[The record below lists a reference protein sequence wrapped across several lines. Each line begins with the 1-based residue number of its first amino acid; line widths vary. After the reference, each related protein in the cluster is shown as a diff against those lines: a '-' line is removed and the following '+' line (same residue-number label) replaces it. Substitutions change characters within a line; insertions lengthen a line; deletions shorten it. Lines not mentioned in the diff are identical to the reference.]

1 MEDLYTY
8 LGYIVIAI
16 LFYLIYI
23 TLFPSATSEGF
34 MGFGSDSDSD
44 SKGKTENKNN
54 KDNKNGNNRDNRNN
68 RNKNTRNNNSK
79 VDMLKIQDSIDDL
92 NDKTR
97 DAVNSFSL
105 LNNRKQWED
114 LIISI
119 EDRINSITLAALPT
133 LSKKISSNPND
144 DDIEKII
151 EKMNI
156 LNSFRATLTEN
167 MKYLD
172 GLE

>member
-8 LGYIVIAI
+8 LGYIVIAVLI
-16 LFYLIYI
+16 YLIYI
-23 TLFPSATSEGF
+23 TLFPSTSSEGF

-44 SKGKTENKNN
+44 SKGKKNSKSNNKNSS
-54 KDNKNGNNRDNRNN
+54 
-68 RNKNTRNNNSK
+68 NSK
-79 VDMLKIQDSIDDL
+79 KSTYDKRTMTGLQKIIDDL
-92 NDKTR
+92 NTKSQQ
-97 DAVNSFSL
+97 AVALYSL
-105 LNNRKQWED
+105 EKDRKQWED
-114 LIISI
+114 LIIAV
-119 EDRINSITLAALPT
+119 EDRINSITLAAIPKLART
-133 LSKKISSNPND
+133 ISSKPD
-144 DDIEKII
+144 DPDIEKII

>member
-1 MEDLYTY
+1 MDNMYTY
-8 LGYIVIAI
+8 LGYIVIMTLI
-16 LFYLIYI
+16 YFIYI
-23 TLFPSATSEGF
+23 TLFPSTTSEGF

-44 SKGKTENKNN
+44 SKDNKNS
-54 KDNKNGNNRDNRNN
+54 KDNKKND
-68 RNKNTRNNNSK
+68 NKNDKDKRSKKNSK
-79 VDMLKIQDSIDDL
+79 YDMLKIQDSIDDL

-119 EDRINSITLAALPT
+119 EDRINSITLATLPT

>member
-1 MEDLYTY
+1 MDNMYTY
-8 LGYIVIAI
+8 LGYIVIVTLI
-16 LFYLIYI
+16 YFIYI
-23 TLFPSATSEGF
+23 TLFPSTTSEGF

-44 SKGKTENKNN
+44 SKDNKKN
-54 KDNKNGNNRDNRNN
+54 DNKND
-68 RNKNTRNNNSK
+68 KDKQSKKNSK
-79 VDMLKIQDSIDDL
+79 YDMLKIQDSIDDL

-119 EDRINSITLAALPT
+119 EDRINSITLATLPT

>member
-8 LGYIVIAI
+8 LGYIVIAVLI
-16 LFYLIYI
+16 YLIYI
-23 TLFPSATSEGF
+23 TLFPSTTSEGF

-44 SKGKTENKNN
+44 SKGKKNSKSNNKNSS
-54 KDNKNGNNRDNRNN
+54 
-68 RNKNTRNNNSK
+68 NSK
-79 VDMLKIQDSIDDL
+79 KSTYDKRTMTGLQKIIDDL
-92 NDKTR
+92 NTKSQQ
-97 DAVNSFSL
+97 AVALYSL
-105 LNNRKQWED
+105 EKDRKQWED
-114 LIISI
+114 LIIAV
-119 EDRINSITLAALPT
+119 EDRINSITLAAIPKLART
-133 LSKKISSNPND
+133 ISSKPD
-144 DDIEKII
+144 DPDIEKTI

>member
-8 LGYIVIAI
+8 LGYIIIAVLI
-16 LFYLIYI
+16 YLIYI
-23 TLFPSATSEGF
+23 TLFPSTTSESF

-44 SKGKTENKNN
+44 SKGK
-54 KDNKNGNNRDNRNN
+54 KNGKNSNSNNSNS
-68 RNKNTRNNNSK
+68 NNSK
-79 VDMLKIQDSIDDL
+79 KSRTDKQTMTGLQKIIDDL
-92 NDKTR
+92 NTKSQQ
-97 DAVNSFSL
+97 AVALYSL
-105 LNNRKQWED
+105 EKDRKQWED
-114 LIISI
+114 LIIAV
-119 EDRINSITLAALPT
+119 EDRINSITLAALPKLALT
-133 LSKKISSNPND
+133 ISSKPD
-144 DDIEKII
+144 DPDIEKTI

>member
-8 LGYIVIAI
+8 LGYIVIAVLI
-16 LFYLIYI
+16 YLIYI
-23 TLFPSATSEGF
+23 TLFPSTTSEGF

-44 SKGKTENKNN
+44 SKGK
-54 KDNKNGNNRDNRNN
+54 KNG
-68 RNKNTRNNNSK
+68 KNSNSNNNSNSNSNSNSNNSK
-79 VDMLKIQDSIDDL
+79 KSRTDKQTMTGLQKIIDDL
-92 NDKTR
+92 NTKSQQ
-97 DAVNSFSL
+97 AVALYSL
-105 LNNRKQWED
+105 EKDRKQWED
-114 LIISI
+114 LIIAV
-119 EDRINSITLAALPT
+119 EDRINSITLAALPKLALT
-133 LSKKISSNPND
+133 ISSKPD
-144 DDIEKII
+144 DPDIEKTI

>member
-1 MEDLYTY
+1 MDNMYTY
-8 LGYIVIAI
+8 LGYIVIVTLI
-16 LFYLIYI
+16 YFIYI
-23 TLFPSATSEGF
+23 TLFPSTTSEGF

-44 SKGKTENKNN
+44 SKDNKKN
-54 KDNKNGNNRDNRNN
+54 DNKND
-68 RNKNTRNNNSK
+68 KDKQSKKNSK
-79 VDMLKIQDSIDDL
+79 YDMLKIQDSIDDL

-119 EDRINSITLAALPT
+119 EDRINSITLATLPT

-156 LNSFRATLTEN
+156 LNNFRATLTEN

>member
-1 MEDLYTY
+1 MNFI
-8 LGYIVIAI
+8 GPI
-16 LFYLIYI
+16 
-23 TLFPSATSEGF
+23 
-34 MGFGSDSDSD
+34 
-44 SKGKTENKNN
+44 NK
-54 KDNKNGNNRDNRNN
+54 
-68 RNKNTRNNNSK
+68 
-79 VDMLKIQDSIDDL
+79 KIQDSIDDL

-119 EDRINSITLAALPT
+119 EDRINSITLATLPT

>member
-1 MEDLYTY
+1 MDNMYTY
-8 LGYIVIAI
+8 LGYIVIMTLI
-16 LFYLIYI
+16 YFIYI
-23 TLFPSATSEGF
+23 TLFPSTTSEGF

-44 SKGKTENKNN
+44 SKDNKKN
-54 KDNKNGNNRDNRNN
+54 DNKNDKDKRS
-68 RNKNTRNNNSK
+68 KKNSK
-79 VDMLKIQDSIDDL
+79 YDMLKIQDSIDDL

-119 EDRINSITLAALPT
+119 EDRINSITLATLPT

>member
-44 SKGKTENKNN
+44 SKGKTENKN
-54 KDNKNGNNRDNRNN
+54 
-68 RNKNTRNNNSK
+68 TRNNNSK
-79 VDMLKIQDSIDDL
+79 FDMLKIQDSIDDL

>member
-8 LGYIVIAI
+8 LGYIVIAVLI
-16 LFYLIYI
+16 YLIYI
-23 TLFPSATSEGF
+23 TLFPSTTSEGF

-44 SKGKTENKNN
+44 SKGKTENKN
-54 KDNKNGNNRDNRNN
+54 
-68 RNKNTRNNNSK
+68 TRNNNSK
-79 VDMLKIQDSIDDL
+79 FDMLKIQDSIDDL

>member
-1 MEDLYTY
+1 
-8 LGYIVIAI
+8 
-16 LFYLIYI
+16 
-23 TLFPSATSEGF
+23 

-44 SKGKTENKNN
+44 SKDNKKN
-54 KDNKNGNNRDNRNN
+54 DNKND
-68 RNKNTRNNNSK
+68 KDKQSKKNSK
-79 VDMLKIQDSIDDL
+79 YDMLKIQDSIDDL

-119 EDRINSITLAALPT
+119 EDRINSITLATLPT

>member
-8 LGYIVIAI
+8 LGYIVIAVFI
-16 LFYLIYI
+16 YLIYI
-23 TLFPSATSEGF
+23 TLFPSTTSEGF

-44 SKGKTENKNN
+44 SKGK
-54 KDNKNGNNRDNRNN
+54 KNG
-68 RNKNTRNNNSK
+68 KNSNSNNNSNSNSNNSK
-79 VDMLKIQDSIDDL
+79 KSRTDKQTMTGLQKIIDDL
-92 NDKTR
+92 NTKSQQ
-97 DAVNSFSL
+97 AVALYSL
-105 LNNRKQWED
+105 EKDRKQWED
-114 LIISI
+114 LIIAV
-119 EDRINSITLAALPT
+119 EDRINSITLAALPKLALT
-133 LSKKISSNPND
+133 ISSKPD
-144 DDIEKII
+144 DPDIEKTI